1 MERMEN
7 LTLKKKIVE
16 LKELLNKRLEEN
28 KIIHTKIHASNQE
41 KKKMFE
47 LKKKINQFLKSNN
60 NDKKKVNNEMEVF
73 FLKKEILSLNK
84 QLYEKVGKIQKLK
97 NES

>member
-84 QLYEKVGKIQKLK
+84 
-97 NES
+97 